1 MQKHIF
7 LSMNQPCTLGVFPDK
22 KVANPIKALSVNCQD
37 PLGAGIVKGILLPVP
52 GPEVADAGASS
63 PPPLCSQRPTPSAS
77 W

>member
-1 MQKHIF
+1 MDTYF
-7 LSMNQPCTLGVFPDK
+7 LLTNPPFTLGVFLTK
-22 KVANPIKALSVNCQD
+22 KMANPPKVLSVNCQD

-63 PPPLCSQRPTPSAS
+63 LPPLCSQRPAPSAS